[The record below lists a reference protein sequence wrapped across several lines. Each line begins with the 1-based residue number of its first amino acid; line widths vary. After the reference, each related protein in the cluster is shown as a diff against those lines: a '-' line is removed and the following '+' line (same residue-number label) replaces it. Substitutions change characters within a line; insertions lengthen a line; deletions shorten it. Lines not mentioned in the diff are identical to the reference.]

1 MEAEVSNDI
10 FIVQVLN
17 KNTSLLN
24 SQFPILDNT
33 SLSFS
38 LLSESFIFTDSTIS
52 SVFTVIFVTSPTI
65 NQVSGST
72 VTSIQVAEAG
82 VVVKYILSED
92 HKTVDQSIS
101 STSIF
106 IQCFHMLTSFIT

>member
-1 MEAEVSNDI
+1 MEAEVSNDM

-72 VTSIQVAEAG
+72 VTSIQAAGAG
-82 VVVKYILSED
+82 VVVKYIFSDD
-92 HKTVDQSIS
+92 HSVDQSMS
-101 STSIF
+101 RTSIF
-106 IQCFHMLTSFIT
+106 IQWVHMLTSFIT